1 MYYLFGI
8 PNCDTVK
15 KARTYLEARSI
26 PFAFIDFKKSPPT
39 REQMEIW
46 KSAFPGLP
54 VNKKGVTYKKHAAH
68 FEQLNEGDQAH
79 FLIQNSSMI
88 KRPILQKDQMVLCF
102 GFEEELYKKKLG
114 K

>member
-26 PFAFIDFKKSPPT
+26 PFEFIDFKKSPPT
-39 REQMEIW
+39 FELIEIW
-46 KSAFPGLP
+46 KSAFPGPP

-68 FEQLNEGDQAH
+68 FEQLDEVDQIH
-79 FLIQNSSMI
+79 FLSQNSSMI
-88 KRPILQKDQMVLCF
+88 KRPILQKNKTVLCF
-102 GFEEELYKKKLG
+102 GFEEALYKEKLG